1 VDLLQEILQQTI
13 INMDEN
19 REDEVMV
26 NANTDSNLVIEMQDA
41 IAGVVQPPAVIL
53 PPSFI
58 PAPLNFVSTSGTT
71 REYGKMKNQ
80 DVFCNVLQRL
90 GIASNAQ
97 INKLLRDIRPVSR
110 SAAETVSIVL
120 QQKDWLAPLSTNA
133 QLFHNEMGEMLL
145 VPAPVPGLTQK
156 DMNAMRTTRLAHFA
170 HGMSEY
176 RTILFVQQEGFEM
189 LLKHVSVWPA
199 APTSAAAGPKAKKQ
213 KDKNLFLFREHEKKM
228 LGIINNSMRWHNQN
242 LVLQRTGCRLLERF
256 VMRIMTG
263 DKTEKNTLIVPN
275 AVLKAIVDTILFAL
289 KSFPLDEELAQV
301 ACCALAASCY
311 SSHFERASS
320 PNIRAYT
327 KHRHLLAKTGVDVV
341 VISKMLELMRTFAD
355 NEILVE
361 AACNITQF
369 FWLPANPALNH
380 TQETVFNVM
389 NAHISNDY
397 IQMYGCLTMWSY
409 SRNEGCDDATTEKYI
424 QFFTNTIQMS
434 QNKYLIR
441 AAMLA
446 CIITLQ
452 NVDKTTFKNHQ
463 NMCGESGLLRLIVIC
478 LHSLVPQF
486 YSATNGNERARRKL
500 TTLVENNALLCMIL
514 LRIISADHA
523 LNNYRLIMADA
534 PQTLMYLQTAF
545 SSNMYKGLNV
555 VWQNQESI
563 DYFVWQTFAGFSVQP
578 TSQHQRQ
585 ALRLFCAPFSCLMH
599 DSHVNVKTPA
609 NTFWSMHT
617 PVHLCCETLSK
628 SGNIKALSSTLS
640 FLELCVRIPEVA
652 ATIGDELTLAMV
664 IAITRSDACA
674 DSKCGHDNYVRK
686 RATKV
691 LEILSRTRM
700 LRTERGL
707 NNTIFKLV
715 DPALAT
721 DIRYMKNLTNLQTKL
736 LDMEMHYVCKTV
748 CTVLSFSKLLNIEE
762 KNSVSLL
769 QNKIGTNIG
778 PSTEMVFEYSYV

>member
-1 VDLLQEILQQTI
+1 ME
-13 INMDEN
+13 EN
-19 REDEVMV
+19 REDEVML
-26 NANTDSNLVIEMQDA
+26 NANADPNLVPSDDTEMQDA

-53 PPSFI
+53 PPSFT

-71 REYGKMKNQ
+71 RQYGKMTSE

-97 INKLLRDIRPVSR
+97 INKLLKDIRPVSR
-110 SAAETVSIVL
+110 SAAETVSVVL
-120 QQKDWLAPLSTNA
+120 LQKDWLAPLSTNA
-133 QLFHNEMGEMLL
+133 ELFHNEMGEMLH
-145 VPAPVPGLTQK
+145 VPVPVPGLTQN
-156 DMNAMRTTRLAHFA
+156 DINAIRTTRLAHFA
-170 HGMSEY
+170 RGMCEY
-176 RTILFVQQEGFEM
+176 RTILFVQQEGFDM

-199 APTSAAAGPKAKKQ
+199 APTSAAASPKAKKQ

-275 AVLKAIVDTILFAL
+275 AVLKAIIDTILFAL

-311 SSHFERASS
+311 SSHFERASL
-320 PNIRAYT
+320 PNAYT
-327 KHRHLLAKTGVDVV
+327 KHRHLLENTGVDIVL
-341 VISKMLELMRTFAD
+341 ISKMLELMRTFAD

-361 AACNITQF
+361 AACNITHF

-389 NAHISNDY
+389 NAHISNDH

-409 SRNEGCDDATTEKYI
+409 SRNEGCDDATAEKYI

-434 QNKYLIR
+434 QNTYLIR
-441 AAMLA
+441 AATMA
-446 CIITLQ
+446 CFVTLK
-452 NVDKTTFKNHQ
+452 NVDKITFKEHQ
-463 NMCGESGLLRLIVIC
+463 NMCGESGLIRLLVTWV
-478 LHSLVPQF
+478 HGLVPQF
-486 YSATNGNERARRKL
+486 YSYANGNERARRKL

-514 LRIISADHA
+514 LRLISTDHA

-545 SSNMYKGLNV
+545 SSEMYEGLNV
-555 VWQNQESI
+555 VWQNKESI
-563 DYFVWQTFAGFSVQP
+563 DDFVWKIFDGFAVQP
-578 TSQHQRQ
+578 TPALQRQ
-585 ALRLFCAPFSCLMH
+585 ALRLFYTQFSCLLH
-599 DSHVNVKTPA
+599 DSRISAKAPA
-609 NTFWSMHT
+609 TTLISIHT
-617 PVHLCCETLSK
+617 PIHLCCETLRK
-628 SGNIKALSSTLS
+628 SGNVKALSSALS
-640 FLELCVRIPEVA
+640 FLEICAQVPCIA
-652 ATIGDELTLAMV
+652 ITIGDELTLAMV
-664 IAITRSDACA
+664 IAITRSDAFA
-674 DSKCGHDNYVRK
+674 ESKSGHDNYVRK
-686 RATKV
+686 KATKV
-691 LEILSRTRM
+691 LEILSRTQM

-715 DPALAT
+715 NPALAT
-721 DIRYMKNLTNLQTKL
+721 DIHYMKNLANLQKKL
-736 LDMEMHYVCKTV
+736 LEMQMHYVCKTV
-748 CTVLSFSKLLNIEE
+748 CTVLVASKLLNIEE
-762 KNSVSLL
+762 TNSVLLL

-778 PSTEMVFEYSYV
+778 PSTEMVYEYSCV